1 MYKLYKKAKGDVF
14 MKKKIIIISLLLVS
28 LFLISLL
35 LFGIIINSKNDDIV
49 SLLNANKFY
58 QNHTLELEATIEQ
71 LNKEKAE
78 LQAKVDE
85 AAPWFKM
92 TEEEKQAEQQR
103 IATEKANAEKA
114 EQERLAKE
122 KAEAEKKAAA
132 EKAEQERQEKIG
144 YDTGITFEQLAR
156 TPDSYEGK
164 KVKFK
169 GKVIQVS
176 EGSSIHLRIAIDSD
190 YDKVILA
197 EYSSSI
203 VSSRV
208 LEDDI
213 ITIYG
218 ISKGLYT
225 YQSTMGGAITVPLI
239 SVDKIDM

>member
-1 MYKLYKKAKGDVF
+1 
-14 MKKKIIIISLLLVS
+14 MKRKIVLSFVC
-28 LFLISLL
+28 LFLLS
-35 LFGIIINSKNDDIV
+35 GCNEDEINS
-49 SLLNANKFY
+49 LNNEIS
-58 QNHTLELEATIEQ
+58 ELKTNIEQ
-71 LNKEKAE
+71 LNKEKSE

-92 TEEEKQAEQQR
+92 TEDEKQAEQQR

-114 EQERLAKE
+114 EQQRVAAE

-132 EKAEQERQEKIG
+132 ERAEKEKQEKIG

-156 TPDSYEGK
+156 TPDSYKEK

-169 GKVIQVS
+169 GKVIQVLEDS
-176 EGSSIHLRIAIDSD
+176 YGVSVNLRIAIDSD
-190 YDKVILA
+190 YDKIILV
-197 EYSSSI
+197 EYPSSI

-225 YQSTMGGAITVPLI
+225 YKATGGTSVTVPHI
-239 SVDKIDM
+239 QVDKIDML

>member
-1 MYKLYKKAKGDVF
+1 
-14 MKKKIIIISLLLVS
+14 MKRKIALSLIS
-28 LFLISLL
+28 LFLLS
-35 LFGIIINSKNDDIV
+35 GCGNEEEINS
-49 SLLNANKFY
+49 LNAEIS
-58 QNHTLELEATIEQ
+58 ELKANIEQ
-71 LNKEKAE
+71 LNNEKSQ

-92 TEEEKQAEQQR
+92 TESEREAEQQR

-114 EQERLAKE
+114 EQERLAAE
-122 KAEAEKKAAA
+122 KAAAEKKAAE

-144 YDTGITFEQLAR
+144 YDTGITYEQLAR

-169 GKVIQVS
+169 GKVIQVTEDAS
-176 EGSSIHLRIAIDSD
+176 DNSLVTLRIAVNSD
-190 YDKVILA
+190 YDKVILVG
-197 EYSSSI
+197 YSPSI

-218 ISKGLYT
+218 VSKGLYT
-225 YQSTMGGAITVPLI
+225 YQSTMGGAITIPLI

>member
-1 MYKLYKKAKGDVF
+1 
-14 MKKKIIIISLLLVS
+14 MKRKIAISLS
-28 LFLISLL
+28 LITLL
-35 LFGIIINSKNDDIV
+35 LAGCNEDEINSLTNEIL
-49 SLLNANKFY
+49 SLRTN
-58 QNHTLELEATIEQ
+58 IEQ

-92 TEEEKQAEQQR
+92 TEDERKTEQQR

-114 EQERLAKE
+114 EAERVAAE

-132 EKAEQERQEKIG
+132 EKAEADKKAAAEKAEKEKQEKIG

-156 TPDSYEGK
+156 TPDSYKEK

-169 GKVIQVS
+169 GKVIQVMEDDS
-176 EGSSIHLRIAIDSD
+176 LTSLRIAVNSD
-190 YDKVILA
+190 YDKVIYVG
-197 EYSSSI
+197 YSPSI

-218 ISKGLYT
+218 VSKGLYT
-225 YQSTMGGAITVPLI
+225 YQSTMGGAITIPLI